1 MFFNYI
7 LIIIMFLIGFIFPYF
22 CGISLNSRAGLEFKE
37 FRLFS
42 AIIEKRKFNM
52 FFRKIIVEKAK
63 PIIRI
68 FLKKTL
74 NFNIFVEK

>member
-1 MFFNYI
+1 
-7 LIIIMFLIGFIFPYF
+7 MFLIGFIFPYF

-42 AIIEKRKFNM
+42 AIIEKKEIQYVFSKNHRGKSKTHYQDF
-52 FFRKIIVEKAK
+52 K
-63 PIIRI
+63 
-68 FLKKTL
+68 KKTL